1 MQDARR
7 GASACGAARPGTI
20 AVHDIQGFCCSFNR
34 QIEQLSAV
42 PDDRKQI
49 RSGLKEILSELNQ
62 IKLAEDTLKKEESAN
77 ISAGP
82 LLRSGSIIN
91 KIDTKL

>member
-1 MQDARR
+1 MRDEGPRRAELR
-7 GASACGAARPGTI
+7 GADMI

-49 RSGLKEILSELNQ
+49 RSGLKEILSVLN
-62 IKLAEDTLKKEESAN
+62 
-77 ISAGP
+77 
-82 LLRSGSIIN
+82 
-91 KIDTKL
+91 